1 MKLSVI
7 LKQSAIIAV
16 FASLII
22 LTACGGGSSTAAPT
36 NVTGN
41 WSVTLFD
48 LNNAPAYVFTTTL
61 NQQIASPT
69 TTSPI
74 TGSNFNL
81 TTGDKTCFSTIS
93 TATQTGVFTVNDV
106 FNGLTTNTVRL
117 RVGEAGASSDSLST
131 TGTFTTNAISGPW
144 TLGPNTASAP
154 PIPSTCAVSGTFLMT
169 RM

>member
-7 LKQSAIIAV
+7 LKQLAIATALV
-16 FASLII
+16 SLII
-22 LTACGGGSSTAAPT
+22 LTACGSGTSTASPT
-36 NVTGN
+36 SVTGN

-48 LNNAPAYVFTTTL
+48 SNNAAAYVFTTTL
-61 NQQIASPT
+61 NQQIASPA

-81 TTGDKTCFSTIS
+81 TTGDKTCFNTIS

-106 FNGLTTNTVRL
+106 FDGLTTNTARL
-117 RVGEAGASSDSLST
+117 RVGDAGENSDSLSM

-154 PIPSTCAVSGTFLMT
+154 PIPSTCVTSGTFLMT